1 LDMSTFWPAEIYAFP
16 SSFFGS
22 GPWRIRS
29 RCWRPPCCWSG
40 RSQGFCT
47 RWPAAARRCGPRWQP
62 TRRKEGRRAVPTEWC
77 PFNFEKA
84 AAQVLEKPLRMECG
98 GLRAAGPGGL
108 EDAGGAAGPAQGDLR
123 QSVEAVPGYGRPAAH
138 GGVARLPE
146 DGGGAVRRPEVA
158 APLGMLR
165 RVDPHQFFGP

>member
-62 TRRKEGRRAVPTEWC
+62 TRRPPKYSRS
-77 PFNFEKA
+77 
-84 AAQVLEKPLRMECG
+84 G

-158 APLGMLR
+158 APLGEMR
-165 RVDPHQFFGP
+165 GRTTC

>member
-40 RSQGFCT
+40 RSQ
-47 RWPAAARRCGPRWQP
+47 ARSSARGGAGHAGSPPGGKR
-62 TRRKEGRRAVPTEWC
+62 GAVPCQLSGALSTLKRR
-77 PFNFEKA
+77 PPKYS
-84 AAQVLEKPLRMECG
+84 RSG